1 MGGDWRGGGSLRVLS
16 SPKLAH
22 RQPNQTEGTG
32 WISPWARIQGHSR
45 AAGGCWGPPPC
56 EGSDPERRPTA
67 GGSGPRRLLGDH
79 AEPGAPCGAS
89 GPSPRPRLGGDPEV
103 KRPSQWEWA
112 GRRKGRLLVER
123 RKPDSQTR
131 ESGRQSFHRDPH
143 QAGWFEAG
151 QFTHPKMFNLDS
163 TTGWTEDP
171 PKDMLGD
178 RSEHMARSMVS
189 FRAPKRRVYTS
200 RGGGSRTCPLG
211 PMLRWALEV
220 FALSGCVNHG
230 DGQRQGLCPRLG
242 FPKICAL
249 I

>member
-1 MGGDWRGGGSLRVLS
+1 MGAGDLRLARAVIQRGDRPPGG
-16 SPKLAH
+16 PA
-22 RQPNQTEGTG
+22 P
-32 WISPWARIQGHSR
+32 
-45 AAGGCWGPPPC
+45 AGCSATMRGPGPPAAPLAPPLGP
-56 EGSDPERRPTA
+56 GSDGT
-67 GGSGPRRLLGDH
+67 PR
-79 AEPGAPCGAS
+79 
-89 GPSPRPRLGGDPEV
+89 GGDPP
-103 KRPSQWEWA
+103 RGEWV
-112 GRRKGRLLVER
+112 GHRKGRLLVER

-131 ESGRQSFHRDPH
+131 ESGRQSFHREPH
-143 QAGWFEAG
+143 PAGWFEAA

-171 PKDMLGD
+171 PKDMLGN

-211 PMLRWALEV
+211 PMLRLALEV

-230 DGQRQGLCPRLG
+230 DGQRQVLCPRLG